1 MVEPYKPLYTVKE
14 TSEILKVNKGIVYNL
29 IKSGELPHLVLGS
42 IKVRGTDLER
52 FIQSYPVEGGDEH
65 A

>member
-29 IKSGELPHLVLGS
+29 IKSGELPHLV
-42 IKVRGTDLER
+42 
-52 FIQSYPVEGGDEH
+52 Y
-65 A
+65 

>member
-14 TSEILKVNKGIVYNL
+14 TGEVLKVNKGVVYEL
-29 IKSGELPHLVLGS
+29 IKSGKLPHLVLGS

-52 FIQSYPVEGGDEH
+52 FIQSYPIGGGDTD

>member
-14 TSEILKVNKGIVYNL
+14 TGEVLKVNKGVVYDL

-52 FIQSYPVEGGDEH
+52 FIQSYPIGGGDTN